1 MPSWQR
7 DPRGPLPGRREHPHA
22 LLQPRGAPRQAG
34 SDRGIRLHLAAEL
47 VPRVGRAGKGH
58 VQLHVPRSGAAASSA
73 EVAGVRLHR
82 SGRTRSAEYREEM
95 MHSAR
100 WIRASGLTDDKE
112 SRMHLRH
119 FRSFGAMLGCAT
131 ALLTLPASV
140 WAASA
145 ADDAFSAM
153 RVRRI
158 APPVPAGKL
167 VLHATDGRS

>member
-1 MPSWQR
+1 
-7 DPRGPLPGRREHPHA
+7 
-22 LLQPRGAPRQAG
+22 
-34 SDRGIRLHLAAEL
+34 
-47 VPRVGRAGKGH
+47 
-58 VQLHVPRSGAAASSA
+58 
-73 EVAGVRLHR
+73 
-82 SGRTRSAEYREEM
+82 
-95 MHSAR
+95 MH
-100 WIRASGLTDDKE
+100 I
-112 SRMHLRH
+112 RH

-167 VLHATDGRS
+167 VLHATDGRSIRLSDFRGKVVLVEFFLTN